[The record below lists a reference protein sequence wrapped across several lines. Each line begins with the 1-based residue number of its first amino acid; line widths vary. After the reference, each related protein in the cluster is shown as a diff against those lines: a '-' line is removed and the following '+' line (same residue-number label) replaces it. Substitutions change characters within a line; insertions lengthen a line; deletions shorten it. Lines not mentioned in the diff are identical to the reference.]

1 MKKFLLVFLLL
12 ISLQAFPQ
20 QELTGPENTKVEM
33 ADQLRS
39 DGKIYV
45 VVAVMTTVLIGLLAY
60 AVILDRRIG
69 KLERESG
76 DSDLV

>member
-1 MKKFLLVFLLL
+1 MKKAFLVILLL
-12 ISLQAFPQ
+12 ISLNVSGQ
-20 QELTGPENTKVEM
+20 QDYQGPENTRVEM
-33 ADQLRS
+33 ADQFRA

-45 VVAVMTTVLIGLLAY
+45 VVAVITTVLIGMIGY

-76 DSDLV
+76 NS